1 MQGTYASSHHCPAVP
16 GFLGSYLGCTAW
28 NCSLPLHLSGNGRA
42 TTNSPVPGTRR
53 GTRGCC
59 KVLEAAGGLRGH
71 LSPWQPWC
79 FTLGRSFREG
89 SHRAGRL
96 HRAQL
101 QPQAAGHLGE
111 ACQHPPWSYISKKK
125 IKISQQLSR
134 NISHLTPQNKN
145 ALAFRLFFVKNNK
158 NKTNVLL
165 WEVIFLPPSFT
176 KSSQGQGGKR
186 RVPSPGD
193 LPSPLHAGVSH
204 AWCQGHAYLLTHPE
218 AWAMS
223 AANERGLGNFIT
235 TS

>member
-1 MQGTYASSHHCPAVP
+1 MEEPPQTALSQGQDGEPEAAARPWQQLGAPGDTSVP
-16 GFLGSYLGCTAW
+16 GSPGA
-28 NCSLPLHLSGNGRA
+28 SLWVAVSGRA
-42 TTNSPVPGTRR
+42 PTGLAACTVLSYSLRLPDTWVRPVDILPE
-53 GTRGCC
+53 
-59 KVLEAAGGLRGH
+59 VI
-71 LSPWQPWC
+71 
-79 FTLGRSFREG
+79 F
-89 SHRAGRL
+89 
-96 HRAQL
+96 
-101 QPQAAGHLGE
+101 
-111 ACQHPPWSYISKKK
+111 KKIK

-145 ALAFRLFFVKNNK
+145 ALAFSLFFVKNNK

>member
-1 MQGTYASSHHCPAVP
+1 MYCMELLPSPSPLWKWKSHHKQPCPRDKTGNQRLLQGP
-16 GFLGSYLGCTAW
+16 GSNWG
-28 NCSLPLHLSGNGRA
+28 P
-42 TTNSPVPGTRR
+42 PGTPQSLAAL
-53 GTRGCC
+53 
-59 KVLEAAGGLRGH
+59 VLHSGSQFQGGLPQGWPLAPCSATASGCRTPGWG
-71 LSPWQPWC
+71 LS
-79 FTLGRSFREG
+79 TSSLK
-89 SHRAGRL
+89 L
-96 HRAQL
+96 YL
-101 QPQAAGHLGE
+101 
-111 ACQHPPWSYISKKK
+111 KKK

-145 ALAFRLFFVKNNK
+145 ALAFTLFFVKNNK